1 MNDLIDKIL
10 RCTEIGVEERR
21 KDKIP
26 ERRGEILSLSGV
38 INKSIIAEIKP
49 KSPTDGDLIG
59 DREILSIAD
68 EYVEGGAVAISVL
81 TSPYFGGKVENVSI
95 VKERAGIP
103 VLYKDFVLD
112 EYQIREAFGYGA
124 DAILLIEGVSPVEK
138 LLDVVDDLGLEAVVE
153 CHSVE
158 DIEKAINAGAEII
171 GINNRDL
178 RTLVV
183 DIETTG
189 RLSEYVPEDTLMI
202 SESGVKTPADA
213 QYLFDCGA
221 DALLIGTAL
230 MKAPNPKEFIK
241 ACRYDKK
248 GKQGRR
254 KGFSRR
260 PCFTTSAYCEKN
272 HCQRSAT

>member
-1 MNDLIDKIL
+1 MNDLIDKIV
-10 RCTEIGVEERR
+10 RDTKIGVERRR

-26 ERRGEILSLSGV
+26 ERTGDILSLSRV
-38 INKSIIAEIKP
+38 IGTPYKSVIAEIKP

-95 VKERAGIP
+95 VKSRVSIP
-103 VLYKDFVLD
+103 VLYKDFVVD
-112 EYQIREAFGYGA
+112 DYQILEGFGYGA
-124 DAILLIEGVSPVEK
+124 DAILLIEGISPVEK

-153 CHSVE
+153 CHSAK
-158 DIEKAINAGAEII
+158 DIQEALNAGAELI
-171 GINNRDL
+171 GINNRNL

-183 DIETTG
+183 DIETTA
-189 RLSEYVPEDTLMI
+189 RLSEYVPEDTILI

-221 DALLIGTAL
+221 NALLIGTAL
-230 MKAPNPKEFIK
+230 MRAPNPKEFIK
-241 ACRYDKK
+241 ACSYM
-248 GKQGRR
+248 
-254 KGFSRR
+254 
-260 PCFTTSAYCEKN
+260 
-272 HCQRSAT
+272 